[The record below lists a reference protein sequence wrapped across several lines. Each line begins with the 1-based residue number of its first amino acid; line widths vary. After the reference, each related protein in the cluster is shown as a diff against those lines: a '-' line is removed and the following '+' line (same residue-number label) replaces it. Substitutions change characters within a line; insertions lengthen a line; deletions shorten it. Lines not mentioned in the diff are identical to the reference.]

1 MNEYYT
7 IDKNGN
13 TLLVTNGIQRV
24 VTFATIENEEWLYI
38 YPTLGEQEKGVQVVR
53 KLKSQTARD

>member
-24 VTFATIENEEWLYI
+24 VTFATIKNEEWVYI
-38 YPTLGEQEKGVQVVR
+38 YPTLEKQEKGFQVVR
-53 KLKSQTARD
+53 KRKSQTACD

>member
-13 TLLVTNGIQRV
+13 TLLVTNGIERI
-24 VTFATIENEEWLYI
+24 VTFATIKNDEWVYI
-38 YPTLGEQEKGVQVVR
+38 HPTLKEQEKGVQVVR